1 MVVVL
6 ACGCTDTTK
15 LTELDVPFVPL
26 LLMYRIDSGGWQTPS
41 GTRQTDGSMKYEL
54 RIDGEFELVIACAQP
69 MTNSGY
75 GSGFMTQEFFGTQDE
90 FGVVAVY
97 PCKPSS
103 IPPAPSIA
111 MVSGTTA
118 QAGWVSMS
126 GSSQYSTSAPWSYQL
141 TVPTGTADL
150 VASTSFTSP
159 PSCAAT
165 DIHIAVRHGQS
176 IATNFAEPEIDLC
189 NEGIGLDNWDLSILG
204 GAPSSE
210 QLLMMT
216 KNGTLASVSPYP
228 SIVPASQ
235 LEDGDFQYL
244 LVSDDTLAPTSRSIS
259 IYFTET
265 PPPVNSFTLLPPSSP
280 AYFETTSTEVQ
291 WTSLP
296 EDYTFVNLGFGDA
309 DNNNQD
315 SVTAGSAWLTGH
327 TTGRLSFDTQVPG
340 IESAWAPSGSLWAVL
355 QVFLEQS
362 FSATDSVE
370 YQTYLGLTDTTSRM
384 PPSHTRPN
392 AMTRGPWRHP

>member
-1 MVVVL
+1 
-6 ACGCTDTTK
+6 
-15 LTELDVPFVPL
+15 
-26 LLMYRIDSGGWQTPS
+26 
-41 GTRQTDGSMKYEL
+41 
-54 RIDGEFELVIACAQP
+54 
-69 MTNSGY
+69 
-75 GSGFMTQEFFGTQDE
+75 
-90 FGVVAVY
+90 
-97 PCKPSS
+97 
-103 IPPAPSIA
+103 
-111 MVSGTTA
+111 
-118 QAGWVSMS
+118 
-126 GSSQYSTSAPWSYQL
+126 
-141 TVPTGTADL
+141 
-150 VASTSFTSP
+150 
-159 PSCAAT
+159 
-165 DIHIAVRHGQS
+165 
-176 IATNFAEPEIDLC
+176 
-189 NEGIGLDNWDLSILG
+189 
-204 GAPSSE
+204 
-210 QLLMMT
+210 MMT